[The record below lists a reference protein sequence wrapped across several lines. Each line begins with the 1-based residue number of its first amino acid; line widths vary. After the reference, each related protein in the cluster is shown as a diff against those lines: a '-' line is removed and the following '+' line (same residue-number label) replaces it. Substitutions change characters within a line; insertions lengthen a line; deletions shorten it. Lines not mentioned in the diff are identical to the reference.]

1 MSPKLHV
8 IRQFPFLHYEIE
20 LSKPIKMKNDPVCSL
35 FYYPCTACTGGG
47 VTLTGAGSGVVS
59 SPGFPGNFPQNSL
72 CIWNITVPS
81 GRIKLT
87 FLNFTL
93 EPGEKPCRQG
103 GQGARLKITNVASN
117 DNENP
122 FALCGP
128 LTPGQLPAPVYSI
141 ANYLG
146 LQLSTLNNV
155 YSGFKA
161 TYETVTDDMC
171 KLQCP

>member
-1 MSPKLHV
+1 MSTKFHV

-35 FYYPCTACTGGG
+35 FCYPCTACTGGG

-59 SPGFPGNFPQNSL
+59 SPGFLGNFPQNSL

-103 GQGARLKITNVASN
+103 GQGTRLKITNVASN

-141 ANYLG
+141 VNYLG